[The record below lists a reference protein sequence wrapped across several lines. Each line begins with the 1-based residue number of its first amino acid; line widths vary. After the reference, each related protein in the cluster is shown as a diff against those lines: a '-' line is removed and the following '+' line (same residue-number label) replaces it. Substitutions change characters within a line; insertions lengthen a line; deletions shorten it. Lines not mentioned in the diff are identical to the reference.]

1 MTLKFK
7 SLSAA
12 LLAAFLAF
20 GLVAPSTAAPISEAT
35 TTGIVLLDALEV
47 EDPATAKYS
56 RSAFKHWVDE
66 DGDRFDTR
74 AEVLMAESLSPT
86 KTASKTSRT
95 ILTGKWFSPYDNLTL
110 TSASKV
116 DIDHYVALAEAW
128 KSGAHEWTAA
138 ERQQYANDM
147 GYEHSLIAV
156 SASQNRSKSD
166 KDPAAWMPKNA
177 GYHCQY
183 VTTWVAVKYRWSLS
197 VDPAEKAAIAKVLGT
212 CSAESITISTPP
224 VAKAPAAATADGAT
238 KGTQMI
244 ADFIAKWIASGA
256 TVQYTDVSQKFIA
269 GVDANKDGK
278 FTGKEVK
285 AVIRVETHRYTVLI
299 AGAPA
304 TADDATVT
312 AEDQYSLAVR

>member
-1 MTLKFK
+1 MTFTLKPI
-7 SLSAA
+7 LAAIAA
-12 LLAAFLAF
+12 LSITFTIAPAAN
-20 GLVAPSTAAPISEAT
+20 AAPITEPT
-35 TTGIVLLDALEV
+35 TTGVVLLEALEV
-47 EDPATAKYS
+47 EDPATATYS
-56 RSAFKHWVDE
+56 RSAFKHWIDE

-74 AEVLMAESLSPT
+74 AEVLIAESLAPT
-86 KTASKTSRT
+86 KTASKTSKT
-95 ILTGKWFSPYDNLTL
+95 IITGQWFSPYDNLTL

-128 KSGAHEWTAA
+128 KSGANTWTAT
-138 ERQQYANDM
+138 ERMQYANDL
-147 GYEHSLIAV
+147 GYDASLIAV

-166 KDPAAWMPKNA
+166 KDPAAWMPKNT

-197 VDPAEKAAIAKVLGT
+197 VDPAEKTAIAKTLST
-212 CSAESITISTPP
+212 CAVEAITIPTPP
-224 VAKAPAAATADGAT
+224 IAKAPTPATADGAV

-244 ADFIAKWIASGA
+244 ADFITKWTASGA
-256 TVQYTDVSQKFIA
+256 VIQYVDISQKFIA

-285 AVIRVETHRYTVLI
+285 AVIRVESHRYNVLI

-304 TADDATVT
+304 VADDAAVTADDKYTLTVK
-312 AEDQYSLAVR
+312 